1 MGLILRIAVS
11 VNAIGGAPF
20 SQRTVRPPIKPPK
33 TMDVKKPGRPLRVN
47 RVKISSCFLNVSG
60 LARMSRN

>member
-11 VNAIGGAPF
+11 VNAIGGGSIFPTNREA
-20 SQRTVRPPIKPPK
+20 PK
-33 TMDVKKPGRPLRVN
+33 TMDVKKPSRPSQTN
-47 RVKISSCFLNVSG
+47 QVKITSCFLNVSG